1 MTKQVR
7 IENACMGVQKLVV
20 EVWERRTNCDVKAQ
34 EIRLDN
40 PTALANCYVTQLQ
53 YLVVREV
60 EDGK

>member
-34 EIRLDN
+34 EIRLDS
-40 PTALANCYVTQLQ
+40 PTNLGSFYVTQTQ
-53 YLVVREV
+53 YLVVKEV
-60 EDGK
+60 EDAK

>member
-34 EIRLDN
+34 EIRLDS
-40 PTALANCYVTQLQ
+40 PTNLGEFLCYSDSIL
-53 YLVVREV
+53 
-60 EDGK
+60 GC